1 MVVAVACPANVITGA
16 AALERLQQQQGGRR
30 GLSPDSSRLRSASVS
45 PSLSSTDSENTIVSI
60 ESVVDTSRCE

>member
-16 AALERLQQQQGGRR
+16 AASGVRR